1 MKIKKTNLIWGIVC
15 LVLAAILEVL
25 NLVLPPDSMIFYVG
39 EQNMRW
45 VPVVV
50 LTITGIVLLF
60 TARKKA
66 DSWIH
71 YKLLKLG
78 TILRIS
84 L

>member
-1 MKIKKTNLIWGIVC
+1 MKKTNLIWGIVC

-50 LTITGIVLLF
+50 LTIVGIVLLI
-60 TARKKA
+60 TGRKKA
-66 DSWIH
+66 DS
-71 YKLLKLG
+71 
-78 TILRIS
+78 
-84 L
+84 

>member
-66 DSWIH
+66 
-71 YKLLKLG
+71 G
-78 TILRIS
+78 A
-84 L
+84 